1 MLLDDIEIFTVI
13 SETKSLSQAAERLYM
28 SRPGLSQ
35 KIANLEARYGV
46 KLYQRTSTG
55 VVPTAAG
62 QIVTKFAKKISTLE
76 SALAAELAAVDE
88 HFDSTIEVGM
98 SFADGV
104 ALLPKLVAQFHVAY
118 PDARVHLDA
127 GYEPELMEKLKAG
140 KLDFAILENQPLEDG
155 ISRET
160 LGYKRL
166 VFLAPDR
173 PPYTSVPQPVSVD
186 TLVEWPMIIYEWNSG
201 RHMVGN
207 RHFRERYGLSLTDH
221 NMVARFDT
229 HEAMVAGTKAG
240 LGWSTVP
247 ACIAERYRDE
257 SGIIWFKVDT
267 EPLRYPVDLAW
278 HTDHVMSDQARL
290 FMEFIRENVPQGYFG
305 RQG

>member
-35 KIANLEARYGV
+35 KIANLEGRYGV

-62 QIVTKFAKKISTLE
+62 QIVTKFAKRISTLE

-104 ALLPKLVAQFHVAY
+104 ALLPKLVAQFHVIY
-118 PDARVHLDA
+118 PDVRVHLDA

-140 KLDFAILENQPLEDG
+140 KLHFAILENQPLEDG

-173 PPYTSVPQPVSVD
+173 SPYNCTPQPVKVE
-186 TLVEWPMIIYEWNSG
+186 TLLAWPMIIYEWNSG

-207 RHFRERYGLSLTDH
+207 RHFREPYGLSPTDH

-229 HEAMVAGTKAG
+229 HEAMVAGTRAG
-240 LGWSTVP
+240 LGWASVP
-247 ACIAERYRDE
+247 ECIAERYHDE
-257 SGIIWFKVDT
+257 PGIIWPKVDT

-290 FMEFIRENVPQGYFG
+290 FMEFIRDNVPQGYF
-305 RQG
+305 RKQE